1 MKRQWR
7 YLYSYWKSVF
17 TPHLCRV
24 TSKNKT
30 TKTEEKNSNVSNGHN
45 TCVLSLG
52 VCKKKKEHKV
62 FHGLLIEFL
71 WPFVRSAVVL
81 LQTEMDFKCNKINV
95 ILSRKG
101 HSTIYIFFSK
111 VKGVVFTTNL
121 IIIFI
126 LKTTSKPVRCNRY
139 LS

>member
-1 MKRQWR
+1 MKRQWP
-7 YLYSYWKSVF
+7 YLYSCWKSVF

-24 TSKNKT
+24 TNKNKT
-30 TKTEEKNSNVSNGHN
+30 AKTEEKNSNVSNGHN

-52 VCKKKKEHKV
+52 VCKKKEYQV

-71 WPFVRSAVVL
+71 WPFVRSAVAL
-81 LQTEMDFKCNKINV
+81 IQTEMDFKCNKINV

-111 VKGVVFTTNL
+111 VKYAVFTMNRIIL
-121 IIIFI
+121 II
-126 LKTTSKPVRCNRY
+126 LKTTPKPVRCNRY